1 MKKPAPAR
9 KSYSLQIRLAPEVRE
24 LLARAAELDALEV
37 STWVRSIAV
46 RAARERVAVAAGS
59 R

>member
-1 MKKPAPAR
+1 VKKKLAR
-9 KSYSLQIRLAPEVRE
+9 KSYTLQIRIAEDVRD
-24 LLARAAELDALEV
+24 LLTRAADFDALEV

-46 RAARERVAVAAGS
+46 RAARERVAIAGP